1 MKGTY
6 IMANKR
12 IGIIGAMAA
21 EVEGLHERMTVAREV
36 KKAGMTFYEG
46 TLGAT
51 EIVLVQSG
59 IGKVN
64 AAACAQILADCFEVT
79 HILNTGIAG
88 SLDDAIDIGDI
99 VVSTDALQHDMDATP
114 FGYEAGQVPGLSVMA
129 FPADEAFRAMAVEA
143 VRTAASDVK
152 VFEGRVVSGD
162 QFISSQEKKDA
173 IKAAFGGLCTEMEGA
188 AIAQT
193 AWLNHIPFVIL
204 RSISD
209 KANDDAGRA
218 YSEIEAEAAA
228 HCSAVTAS
236 IIEHF

>member
-1 MKGTY
+1 
-6 IMANKR
+6 MADKR
-12 IGIIGAMAA
+12 IGIIGAMEK
-21 EVEGLHERMTVAREV
+21 EVAVLKDRMNIE
-36 KKAGMTFYEG
+36 KEIEKAGMTFRLG
-46 TLGAT
+46 TIGNT
-51 EIVLVQSG
+51 EVVLVQCG

-64 AAACAQILADCFEVT
+64 AAACTQILADCFDVT

-88 SLDDAIDIGDI
+88 SLDDRLAIGDI
-99 VVSTDALQHDMDATP
+99 VVSTDALLHDMDATP
-114 FGYEAGQVPGLSVMA
+114 FGYEAGQVPGLSVKA
-129 FPADEAFRAMAVEA
+129 FPADEEFRAMAVEA
-143 VRTAASDVK
+143 ARTAAPDIQVY
-152 VFEGRVVSGD
+152 EGRVVSGD

-209 KANDDAGRA
+209 NAGDDAGKD
-218 YSEIEAEAAA
+218 YTEIESEAAA
-228 HCSAVTAS
+228 HCSAITAS

>member
-1 MKGTY
+1 MK
-6 IMANKR
+6 
-12 IGIIGAMAA
+12 IGILTAMSVEFRQVAA
-21 EVEGLHERMTVAREV
+21 MLCETESIQHGPQQYLT
-36 KKAGMTFYEG
+36 G
-46 TLGAT
+46 TLGRNQ
-51 EIVLVQSG
+51 IVLLQCG

-143 VRTAASDVK
+143 VRTAAPDVK

>member
-1 MKGTY
+1 
-6 IMANKR
+6 MADKR
-12 IGIIGAMAA
+12 IGIIGAMEQ
-21 EVEGLHERMTVAREV
+21 EVAVLKDRMNIEQELV
-36 KKAGMTFYEG
+36 KAGMTFRLG
-46 TLGAT
+46 TIGNT
-51 EIVLVQSG
+51 EVVLVQSG

-88 SLDDAIDIGDI
+88 SLDDRLAIGDI

-114 FGYEAGQVPGLSVMA
+114 FGYEAGQVPGLSVTA
-129 FPADEAFRAMAVEA
+129 FPADEEFRAMAVEA
-143 VRTAASDVK
+143 AHTAAPDIQVY
-152 VFEGRVVSGD
+152 EGRVVSGD
-162 QFISSQEKKDA
+162 QFISSREKKDA

-209 KANDDAGRA
+209 NANDDAGKE
-218 YSEIEAEAAA
+218 YTEIESEAAA
-228 HCSAVTAS
+228 HCSAITAS

>member
-1 MKGTY
+1 
-6 IMANKR
+6 
-12 IGIIGAMAA
+12 
-21 EVEGLHERMTVAREV
+21 V
-36 KKAGMTFYEG
+36 KKAGMTFFEG

-64 AAACAQILADCFEVT
+64 AAACAQILVDCFEVT

-143 VRTAASDVK
+143 VRTAAPDVK

-173 IKAAFGGLCTEMEGA
+173 VKAAFGGLCTEMEGA
-188 AIAQT
+188 AIA
-193 AWLNHIPFVIL
+193 
-204 RSISD
+204 
-209 KANDDAGRA
+209 
-218 YSEIEAEAAA
+218 
-228 HCSAVTAS
+228 
-236 IIEHF
+236 

>member
-1 MKGTY
+1 ME
-6 IMANKR
+6 NRR
-12 IGIIGAMAA
+12 IGIIGAMES
-21 EVEGLHERMTVAREV
+21 EVAVLKERMEITRTVE
-36 KKAGMTFYEG
+36 KAGMTFWSG
-46 TLGAT
+46 KIGST

-64 AAACAQILADCFEVT
+64 AAACTQILIDCFEVT

-88 SLDDAIDIGDI
+88 SLDDRLAIGDI

-114 FGYEAGQVPGLSVMA
+114 FGYEAGQVPGLSVKA
-129 FPADEAFRAMAVEA
+129 FPADAEFRAMAVEA
-143 VRTAASDVK
+143 VKTAAPDVK

-162 QFISSQEKKDA
+162 QFISSQVKKDA
-173 IKAAFGGLCTEMEGA
+173 IRDAFGGLCTEMEGA

-209 KANDDAGRA
+209 NANDDAGKA

-228 HCSAVTAS
+228 HCSAITAS
-236 IIEHF
+236 IIARF